1 MQTTFPSTTSSQLGQ
16 APDRHSM
23 KPTLQSYLEC
33 LDRHSERMLNTYR
46 EMLEIHS
53 RIKELLPSYQSEVTE
68 GTWDSTVDIQATVN
82 EPQTI
87 APSVLASAWSSD
99 LSFPE
104 PLPLYSQLPD
114 GPLGLLLEGV
124 NHPLGQFSQG
134 KFAIIG
140 SLFFANSPYT
150 KRRSALQL
158 FRSRRL

>member
-1 MQTTFPSTTSSQLGQ
+1 
-16 APDRHSM
+16 M

-53 RIKELLPSYQSEVTE
+53 RIKELLPSDQSEVTE

-87 APSVLASAWSSD
+87 APSVLDEVNASAWSSD

-114 GPLGLLLEGV
+114 GPLASVGSTGLLLEGV

-158 FRSRRL
+158 FRTRRL